1 MAPKGKTRTTLLA
14 IAVVCIVAPW
24 LGRQLAQN
32 VPGNSL
38 FFVFA
43 QAKDGHGGGHH
54 GGGGGGGSSGGGGG
68 DSSGGGGG
76 GGGGKSGGGDGGS
89 GKGGGSGDGGG
100 KHHRNSDS
108 ADKGDSDGDGD
119 GANGGDGG
127 GQSKGGD
134 GGKHGKHHHKKD
146 KSSDDGSETT
156 AVTSKSDSTKT
167 VATPTVV
174 VSDAE
179 VAAIK
184 AKMLADAVVKP
195 TNGGGD
201 HNTGSP
207 NTYSH
212 GEVLAVGLDA
222 DALAVAN
229 ALGFGVQYAT
239 GDDEGVFRL
248 TRLKVPAGIDTLTA
262 LRALKVAL
270 PGNKVALNALYRIF
284 QRSGGG
290 AAIDQTVEM
299 PAGSACAG
307 EQCKPRTVIGW
318 KDKLRRCSEGLSIG
332 MIDTGLDT
340 THPALARSV
349 SSNRLVTASFRQD
362 QKKAAPAEH
371 GTGVAALLVGDAANG
386 VAGLVP
392 DVTLYA
398 ADAFYA
404 VDGLPVTDTVSLL
417 RALDWMRRHKVTL
430 VNMSFAGPDDPLLA
444 AAIHQA
450 IAEGMVVVAAA
461 GNEGAGAPP
470 AFPAA
475 YPGVIAVTA
484 VTNDLKPYQRA
495 NRGAYIALAAP
506 GVRIWTASANGKAT
520 FASGTSFAA
529 PYVTA
534 IAATL
539 LRSAG
544 PAATS
549 QDILRA
555 IPVQSLGTED
565 WSPVFGHGLAKAP
578 SDCNARQVAERLP
591 WATLTASKDIAA
603 TAATS
608 SLSFTSASVA
618 P

>member
-1 MAPKGKTRTTLLA
+1 MASKGKLKALTLA
-14 IAVVCIVAPW
+14 IVVVCAVSPW
-24 LGRQLAQN
+24 LGRQLAQGF
-32 VPGNSL
+32 GNSL
-38 FFVFA
+38 LFMPA
-43 QAKDGHGGGHH
+43 QAKDGHHEGGHPGGGDM
-54 GGGGGGGSSGGGGG
+54 GGGGGGSATAGAGANGAAGGASGNTAGGDGKAKGDSAKGDDFG
-68 DSSGGGGG
+68 DSSVQAQ
-76 GGGGKSGGGDGGS
+76 KL
-89 GKGGGSGDGGG
+89 
-100 KHHRNSDS
+100 
-108 ADKGDSDGDGD
+108 DGD
-119 GANGGDGG
+119 
-127 GQSKGGD
+127 KT
-134 GGKHGKHHHKKD
+134 GKLGKHHHHKKG
-146 KSSDDGSETT
+146 KSDGDDGDTT
-156 AVTSKSDSTKT
+156 SQTASTNAMT
-167 VATPTVV
+167 TPAVV
-174 VSDAE
+174 VSETE
-179 VAAIK
+179 VATIK
-184 AKMLADAVVKP
+184 AKMVAEAAVKP
-195 TNGGGD
+195 DNGGGS

-207 NTYSH
+207 TNFAN

-239 GDDEGVFRL
+239 GDDEGVFRV
-248 TRLKVPAGIDTLTA
+248 TRLRVPAGIDTLTA
-262 LRALKVAL
+262 LRALRVAL
-270 PGNKVALNALYRIF
+270 PGNKVALNSLYRIF
-284 QRSGGG
+284 QKSGGG
-290 AAIDQTVEM
+290 ASTPSVDLSPGT
-299 PAGSACAG
+299 SCTG
-307 EQCKPRTVIGW
+307 EQCKPRSVIGW
-318 KDKLRRCSEGLSIG
+318 KDALRRCSEGLSIG

-340 THPALARSV
+340 SHPALARSV
-349 SSNRLVTASFRQD
+349 SGNKIVTASFRQERN
-362 QKKAAPAEH
+362 KPASSEH

-404 VDGLPVTDTVSLL
+404 VDGQPVTDTVSLL

-444 AAIHQA
+444 AAIKQA
-450 IAEGMVVVAAA
+450 IDEGMVVVAAA

-484 VTNDLKPYQRA
+484 VSNDLKPYQRA

-539 LRSAG
+539 MRSAG
-544 PAATS
+544 PTASS

-555 IPVQSLGTED
+555 IPVQSLGAED

-578 SDCNARQVAERLP
+578 HDCNATQVAERLP
-591 WATLTASKDIAA
+591 WIARPS
-603 TAATS
+603 TAAGSNATPAAVTANVATT
-608 SLSFTSASVA
+608 LGFTSASVA
-618 P
+618 Q

>member
-1 MAPKGKTRTTLLA
+1 MASRGKSRTALLA
-14 IAVVCIVAPW
+14 IAMVCAVAPW
-24 LGRQLAQN
+24 LGRQLAQDKS
-32 VPGNSL
+32 GNSL

-43 QAKDGHGGGHH
+43 QAKDHGDHGGGHH
-54 GGGGGGGSSGGGGG
+54 GGGGGGSSGGGGG

-76 GGGGKSGGGDGGS
+76 KSGGGDAGS
-89 GKGGGSGDGGG
+89 SKGGGSGDGGA
-100 KHHRNSDS
+100 KHHHNSDG
-108 ADKGDSDGDGD
+108 ADKGDGDSDNDGS
-119 GANGGDGG
+119 GGDKGS
-127 GQSKGGD
+127 GQSQSAD

-146 KSSDDGSETT
+146 KANDDGSDDT
-156 AVTSKSDSTKT
+156 AVTSKSDSTKIVT
-167 VATPTVV
+167 TPVV
-174 VSDAE
+174 VLSDAE

-184 AKMLADAVVKP
+184 AKMLADAAVKP
-195 TNGGGD
+195 ATGGGD
-201 HNTGSP
+201 HNSGAP
-207 NTYSH
+207 NSYSH

-222 DALAVAN
+222 QALATAK

-239 GDDEGVFRL
+239 GDDEGMFRV
-248 TRLKVPAGIDTLTA
+248 TRLKAPAGIDTLTA

-284 QRSGGG
+284 QRSSGG
-290 AAIDQTVEM
+290 AAAADQSVEL
-299 PAGSACAG
+299 PAGPACAG

-340 THPALARSV
+340 SHPALARSV
-349 SSNRLVTASFRQD
+349 SGNRLVTASFRQE
-362 QKKAAPAEH
+362 QKKAAPSDH

-404 VDGLPVTDTVSLL
+404 VDGQPVTDTVSLL

-484 VTNDLKPYQRA
+484 VTIDLKPYQRA
-495 NRGAYIALAAP
+495 NHGAYIALAAP

-544 PAATS
+544 PAAS
-549 QDILRA
+549 AQDILRA

-565 WSPVFGHGLAKAP
+565 WSPVYGHGLAKAP

-591 WATLTASKDIAA
+591 WVTLTAAKDTGETA
-603 TAATS
+603 TTR
-608 SLSFTSASVA
+608 SLNFTSASVA